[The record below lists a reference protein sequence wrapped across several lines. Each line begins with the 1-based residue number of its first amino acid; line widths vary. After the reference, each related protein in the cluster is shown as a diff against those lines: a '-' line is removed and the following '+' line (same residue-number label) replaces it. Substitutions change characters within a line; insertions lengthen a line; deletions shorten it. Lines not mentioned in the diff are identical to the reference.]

1 MGAGVGGA
9 TTLGPDLGGGHS
21 ASIEPGGQQL
31 LRSALG
37 ACSADSFFQVT
48 TAKRKLK
55 QKSFSVFS
63 SNVTLIIITIM
74 MMLIKPGAASTERQR
89 AEFCEAIPTRTC

>member
-37 ACSADSFFQVT
+37 ACSADS
-48 TAKRKLK
+48 
-55 QKSFSVFS
+55 
-63 SNVTLIIITIM
+63 
-74 MMLIKPGAASTERQR
+74 
-89 AEFCEAIPTRTC
+89 